1 MRHPK
6 DMGAAEVEAFLKMLA
21 TERQVSSSTHN
32 QALSAL
38 LFLYKEVLGMELP
51 WMQNIQRPQQPKR
64 IPSVLTQTE
73 VAALLAQL
81 QGSEALLARLL
92 YGTGMRLMEGL
103 RLRIKDV
110 DFDRKVIVV
119 RQAKGNKDRVVML
132 PRSLLDALRHQLLY
146 ARAVWEKDRQ
156 TGQTG
161 VEVPNALEVKYP
173 KVG

>member
-38 LFLYKEVLGMELP
+38 LFFYKEVLGMELP

-64 IPSVLTQTE
+64 IPSVLTQAE

-92 YGTGMRLMEGL
+92 YGTGMRMMEGL

-110 DFDRKVIVV
+110 DFDAILASV
-119 RQAKGNKDRVVML
+119 
-132 PRSLLDALRHQLLY
+132 
-146 ARAVWEKDRQ
+146 
-156 TGQTG
+156 
-161 VEVPNALEVKYP
+161 
-173 KVG
+173 